1 MNENVEKYILPREKV
16 PLVTLKTIMKEVMEQ
31 MTEFKCGCAVV
42 LDKKKGLVG
51 ILTDGDI
58 RRIMLNSQKPL
69 SAILIDDI
77 EIYLNKNPVT
87 IKPDDNPKKSAQL
100 LENLGHYLPV
110 LNNKKEF
117 LGLFRGILIK

>member
-1 MNENVEKYILPREKV
+1 MIKDFVIEHN
-16 PLVTLKTIMKEVMEQ
+16 KTIKEALILINNNARGIA
-31 MTEFKCGCAVV
+31 FVV
-42 LDKKKGLVG
+42 KNKKLIGVV
-51 ILTDGDI
+51 TDGDI

-87 IKPDDNPKKSAQL
+87 IKPNDDAKKSAQL

-117 LGLFRGILIK
+117 LGLFRGILIR